1 MLLAVLADIHAN
13 LEALEA
19 VLADLDT
26 FAPAAVVSLGDNIGY
41 GPDPV
46 AVLERLEARGI
57 PSVRGNHEWAVADP
71 ARERGFNPQ
80 AREAVVRTRELLPP
94 ALLARVAAYPTS
106 LCLFGCRFVH
116 GLPPN
121 DTTTYLFE
129 AGDVTLRRAFARTP
143 ERISF
148 VGHTHMREAALLRGR
163 EVDRYELSLGA
174 NPLDVHER
182 HILNV
187 GSVGQPRDDDNRA
200 KYGLYDDGAQVLTI
214 RAVSYDARAVAAKIV
229 ARGLP
234 KRYADRLL

>member
-80 AREAVVRTRELLPP
+80 AREAVVRTRSCCPRRCWPAWPP
-94 ALLARVAAYPTS
+94 TRRRCAFSAAGSCT
-106 LCLFGCRFVH
+106 GCRPTT
-116 GLPPN
+116 PP
-121 DTTTYLFE
+121 
-129 AGDVTLRRAFARTP
+129 
-143 ERISF
+143 RICSRP
-148 VGHTHMREAALLRGR
+148 GT
-163 EVDRYELSLGA
+163 
-174 NPLDVHER
+174 
-182 HILNV
+182 
-187 GSVGQPRDDDNRA
+187 
-200 KYGLYDDGAQVLTI
+200 
-214 RAVSYDARAVAAKIV
+214 
-229 ARGLP
+229 
-234 KRYADRLL
+234 